1 MSMTET
7 QVSVL
12 LLVAQYM
19 GVRQMFHLARLCKR
33 MRTALMKKANRHVW
47 KAMLMKEPSAPPCP
61 RHLIEPHYVSI
72 ICGRECSACGKYC
85 EEHERRVWAQVGWVL
100 CDDCLEH
107 NFIDEETLLG
117 LYSVTMPNRP
127 DGVRLPQ
134 RDPRSDLRRYL
145 PHHANFYP
153 SEEGE
158 IVETNV
164 YYRPEAELVLQH
176 YLPLMESELLRDPTR
191 RSLRK
196 VHAMMEDQRV
206 RHVSH
211 VNEFA
216 DHFSMCFEV
225 ASEIEAR
232 HGPGVYTVRH
242 EILRRVDTQSRG
254 YELEDLQRRSNLHDS
269 FLDQPVTSLGK
280 TLSNCVYICSRLTG
294 LPTEAWTHV
303 QPKIWEVLANKR
315 DERLRQKLTEGV
327 RNIIYFYEELVQQSE
342 LSEHQRALLPT
353 RFHVVRFPCVS
364 QLLLECE
371 QPPTIERME
380 AFVPHLVETVRS
392 YGLQLPGIF
401 CTSFEMFLG
410 QHQFV
415 PGSIFT
421 PVHES
426 DEVKAARLLGMA
438 AALFT
443 YREDWAKNKDPVVL
457 PYLAIH
463 VHWRTHHPSYWDG
476 WDVRKP
482 EGNGPAV
489 HEPGVL
495 HGMVPYAPSLLH
507 IKALGLPD
515 DISLDEMDNFVRNGQ
530 IQCQCGISRLAPYRG
545 TWGWA
550 DLLAHCA
557 YEDLQWEKIWARPHT
572 RGHAVRLSF
581 TRYSLWARDHGVGSL
596 HYYRDV
602 NKPPEYEADLR
613 SLLKALQKALRA
625 DPGKHL
631 LGCRLCCD
639 LVGPGHDRICVEAF
653 KEMVP
658 EVRLNAV
665 RQPQAMAHHLRTR
678 HSLRSVSDE
687 FLVFSE

>member
-1 MSMTET
+1 MPMTDT

-12 LLVAQYM
+12 LLVAQYLS
-19 GVRQMFHLARLCKR
+19 VRQMFHLARLCRR
-33 MRTALMKKANRHVW
+33 MRTALMKQANRHVW
-47 KAMLMKEPSAPPCP
+47 KVMLMKEPSAPPCP

-72 ICGRECSACGKYC
+72 ICGWECSACGKHC

-117 LYSVTMPNRP
+117 LYNFAMPNRP
-127 DGVRLPQ
+127 EDVRLPQ

-164 YYRPEAELVLQH
+164 YYRPEAELLLQH

-196 VHAMMEDQRV
+196 VYAMMEDQRV

-211 VNEFA
+211 VNE
-216 DHFSMCFEV
+216 
-225 ASEIEAR
+225 
-232 HGPGVYTVRH
+232 
-242 EILRRVDTQSRG
+242 
-254 YELEDLQRRSNLHDS
+254 
-269 FLDQPVTSLGK
+269 
-280 TLSNCVYICSRLTG
+280 
-294 LPTEAWTHV
+294 
-303 QPKIWEVLANKR
+303 PKIWEVLADKH

-380 AFVPHLVETVRS
+380 AFVPHLVETVRN

-426 DEVKAARLLGMA
+426 DEVKSTRLLGMA

-489 HEPGVL
+489 HEPGAL

-545 TWGWA
+545 SWGWA

-557 YEDLQWEKIWARPHT
+557 YEDSQWEKIWARPH
-572 RGHAVRLSF
+572 AVIF
-581 TRYSLWARDHGVGSL
+581 Y
-596 HYYRDV
+596 
-602 NKPPEYEADLR
+602 K
-613 SLLKALQKALRA
+613 
-625 DPGKHL
+625 
-631 LGCRLCCD
+631 
-639 LVGPGHDRICVEAF
+639 I
-653 KEMVP
+653 
-658 EVRLNAV
+658 
-665 RQPQAMAHHLRTR
+665 
-678 HSLRSVSDE
+678 
-687 FLVFSE
+687 